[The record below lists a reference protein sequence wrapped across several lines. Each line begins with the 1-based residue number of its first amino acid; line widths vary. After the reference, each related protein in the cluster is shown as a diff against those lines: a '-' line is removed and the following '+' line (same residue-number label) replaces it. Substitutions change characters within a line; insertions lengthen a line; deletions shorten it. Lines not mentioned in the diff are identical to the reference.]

1 MAIALSAVILH
12 RMDHTTGLWRPS
24 YQLTEVAG
32 NARAT
37 LQKQIRDNRAN
48 GRAQQHRFA
57 SSPGG
62 IVANACQ
69 AILACPTDKALFIE
83 QTQRIA
89 RQLLD
94 SMVPGAKP
102 GDLLA
107 CLHADGA
114 EPPWLALLKMQSE
127 TAYVQETLGAVETRD
142 LRYRLDE
149 TTIFTSGVLQKC
161 AFVAPPSLR
170 TPQRDLIVH
179 DQQAS
184 PTDRENP
191 IAAYFLRGF
200 LGCDAPLTPRQVT
213 FRFQR
218 GTAQFVAENRDLLG
232 REVQQAI
239 TAGVREEIRK
249 AEIDIDDFADRYIPL
264 PELREP
270 YAQALLAQGVPGRV
284 FEPEVA
290 EPTPQRSLIA
300 FAGDHGLR
308 LEIER
313 EAYLP
318 GVRQIDEPVPD
329 GIGLYEIP
337 SLGGK
342 RRFVVTT
349 TGWDETTRG

>member
-1 MAIALSAVILH
+1 MTIALSAVILH

-24 YQLTEVAG
+24 YRLTEVVG
-32 NARAT
+32 DARVT
-37 LQKQIRDNRAN
+37 LQKQLRNNRTN

-57 SSPGG
+57 ASPDG
-62 IVANACQ
+62 IVADASR
-69 AILACPTDKALFIE
+69 AILARPTDEPLFIE
-83 QTQRIA
+83 ESQRIA

-107 CLHADGA
+107 CLFTDGA
-114 EPPWLALLKMQSE
+114 GPPWLALLKMQSE
-127 TAYVQETLGAVETRD
+127 TAYVQETLGAIETRD
-142 LRYRLDE
+142 LHYRLDE

-161 AFVAPPSLR
+161 AFVAPAALR
-170 TPQRDLIVH
+170 TPQSDLIVH

-218 GTAQFVAENRDLLG
+218 GTAQFVAENRDVLG
-232 REVQQAI
+232 RDVQQAI
-239 TAGVREEIRK
+239 TAGVREEIRRS
-249 AEIDIDDFADRYIPL
+249 EIDIDEFASRYIPV

-270 YAQALLAQGVPGRV
+270 FAQALLAQGVPGRV

-290 EPTPQRSLIA
+290 EPTPQQPLIG

-318 GVRQIDEPVPD
+318 GVRPIDEPVPD

-337 SLGGK
+337 SFGDK
-342 RRFVVTT
+342 RRFVLAT